1 MGGSRNGYD
10 TCECLDLETYSG
22 NVTLNSCMTMNG
34 RKVVRLLLESCW
46 IETEFE
52 ISHPVSQ
59 LPNSHLR
66 SSYWMRMGD
75 GQMGHAGMVWGYIWV
90 RGLR

>member
-10 TCECLDLETYSG
+10 TCECLALETYSG

-34 RKVVRLLLESCW
+34 SKVVLLLESCW

-66 SSYWMRMGD
+66 STTG
-75 GQMGHAGMVWGYIWV
+75 
-90 RGLR
+90 